1 MLNKLMGI
9 EERILSLYGD
19 IGYYSVFME
28 KLAILK
34 VCMGTLEIFPKLI
47 K

>member
-1 MLNKLMGI
+1 MLNKIKGI

-19 IGYYSVFME
+19 IGYYGVLMG

-34 VCMGTLEIFPKLI
+34 VCMGTPEIFPFK
-47 K
+47 